1 MEKSSEHYGPLADLI
16 EEARRDYKA
25 STQNCAKM
33 TARAN
38 IHVDIIQSVICKMD
52 AGYTAVVRNKLANLT
67 SFCLLFEDE
76 LAKLVAQAPE
86 PIV

>member
-1 MEKSSEHYGPLADLI
+1 MGKSSEHYGPLADLI
-16 EEARRDYKA
+16 EEARGDYKA
-25 STQNCAKM
+25 SITKCAKM

-38 IHVDIIQSVICKMD
+38 SHVAIIQSATCRMD
-52 AGYTAVVRNKLANLT
+52 PEYTAVVRDTLAGVT

-76 LAKLVAQAPE
+76 LAKLIAQAPE